1 MGYRSDVGLALKQ
14 PAVHTLHQK
23 LNALDKNSEAFSV
36 VSDFLVYA
44 DKHLEDA
51 DSGAEV
57 YLWEG
62 IKWYEEFSDVGFIE
76 NLLTELDWSN
86 FLFIRIGEDYDDTEA
101 RGDFWENPFDLKLT
115 RKNLHGSPEPD
126 FYSRKELTTSPYPS
140 YPFTERRPYVINI
153 GRTCSNRNRKSAY
166 CP

>member
-1 MGYRSDVGLALKQ
+1 MGYRSDVGLNTRSSV
-14 PAVHTLHQK
+14 VHTLHQK

-115 RKNLHGSPEPD
+115 RKICMGAQSQ
-126 FYSRKELTTSPYPS
+126 TS
-140 YPFTERRPYVINI
+140 TLEKN
-153 GRTCSNRNRKSAY
+153 
-166 CP
+166 

>member
-1 MGYRSDVGLALKQ
+1 MGYRSDVGLALTQ

-86 FLFIRIGEDYDDTEA
+86 FLFIRIGEEWNDIDV
-101 RGDFWENPFDLKLT
+101 RGNFWDNPFDL
-115 RKNLHGSPEPD
+115 GI
-126 FYSRKELTTSPYPS
+126 SRSIT
-140 YPFTERRPYVINI
+140 I
-153 GRTCSNRNRKSAY
+153 AD
-166 CP
+166 

>member
-1 MGYRSDVGLALKQ
+1 MGYRSDVGLALTQ

-76 NLLTELDWSN
+76 NLLTELDWSD
-86 FLFIRIGEDYDDTEA
+86 FLFIRIGEDYGDTEV

-115 RKNLHGSPEPD
+115 RKKSAWEPRARLLLQKRID
-126 FYSRKELTTSPYPS
+126 HFPLPLVSFYRKEA
-140 YPFTERRPYVINI
+140 I
-153 GRTCSNRNRKSAY
+153 CH
-166 CP
+166 

>member
-44 DKHLEDA
+44 DKLLEDA

-62 IKWYEEFSDVGFIE
+62 IKWYEEFSDVSFIE
-76 NLLTELDWSN
+76 NLLAELDWKD
-86 FLFIRIGEDYDDTEA
+86 FLFIRIGEDYDDTEV
-101 RGDFWENPFDLKLT
+101 RGDFWDNPFEIRL
-115 RKNLHGSPEPD
+115 
-126 FYSRKELTTSPYPS
+126 
-140 YPFTERRPYVINI
+140 ERSINI
-153 GRTCSNRNRKSAY
+153 YETT
-166 CP
+166 

>member
-1 MGYRSDVGLALKQ
+1 MGYRSDVGLALTQ

-76 NLLTELDWSN
+76 NLLTELDWSD
-86 FLFIRIGEDYDDTEA
+86 FLFIRIGEDWNDIDV
-101 RGDFWENPFDLKLT
+101 RGNFWDNPFDL
-115 RKNLHGSPEPD
+115 GI
-126 FYSRKELTTSPYPS
+126 SRSIT
-140 YPFTERRPYVINI
+140 I
-153 GRTCSNRNRKSAY
+153 AD
-166 CP
+166 